1 MASRQRM
8 SSSQR
13 FGQGSFGRDSS
24 TSSSGGWG
32 KQATKRFNTSEVF
45 KKDPLLKSLQG
56 KIAVGFGDYKP
67 WQRTN
72 FPRYVPPIKPTESGK
87 AKKVQSRPLSSHTTH
102 STFSVGGTSKGGP
115 DSDRPHSAMTLH
127 TQCSSVCMHPWIRKP
142 VLTPINTYDKKTRK
156 TISLIKV
163 FIFSPFH

>member
-13 FGQGSFGRDSS
+13 FGQGSFGRDPS
-24 TSSSGGWG
+24 TSSSEGWG